1 MAKRRW
7 AGDTAYQRRR
17 RAANREKSR
26 AYMRV
31 YMRGWRAAN
40 LEISRANV
48 RDSIRRA
55 KERDSAKQTQ

>member
-1 MAKRRW
+1 MARTRNLEREALAARNW
-7 AGDTAYQRRR
+7 

-40 LEISRANV
+40 LEVSRANT
-48 RDSIRRA
+48 RDSMRRA
-55 KERDSAKQTQ
+55 KEHASKTR